1 MLTTSAGTLAYDGE
15 REVNLFNGDQVEITL
30 DRQGPRTV
38 DVAKTVQAIAHAE
51 ILIDNNTLQ
60 SDC

>member
-1 MLTTSAGTLAYDGE
+1 LAYDGE